1 MAQVLIIDDDDD
13 FRATMAAT
21 LTSLGHGV
29 AMARNAEE
37 GLARL
42 RAGDVHMAF
51 VDYRMPGMDGLA
63 LLRSRH
69 ADAPAS
75 PVPIIMLTAFASAQ
89 NTIEAMRLGAFD
101 HLVKP
106 IGRQDLADAVAR
118 AMAAGPVEPAG
129 ASVADDGDMLGRSQA
144 MHQVHK
150 RIGLAA
156 ASDIPVLITGE
167 TGTGKEMVARAL
179 HRAGARA
186 ERPFV
191 AVNCA
196 AIPPDLLESELFGH
210 RKGAFSGATA
220 DRKGY
225 FREAD
230 GGTLLLD
237 EIGDMPLA
245 MQAKLLRVL
254 QENEVTP
261 LGSSQP
267 VPIDVR
273 VIAATHR
280 HIDERVTAGE
290 FRMDLYY
297 RLNVLPIELLPLRER
312 VEDIA
317 VLATAFL
324 DAGQSRPK
332 RLSTAAVAR
341 LERHRWPGNV
351 RELRNVME
359 RCRVL
364 VPGPVVDAADL
375 DGMLADGALPAAEG
389 GSGEGGEGESLP
401 VALARLE
408 RAMIVQ
414 ALAAAQGNRAEAAR
428 RLGIRRQLLY
438 RKLLDYGLD

>member
-1 MAQVLIIDDDDD
+1 MAQVLIIDDDND
-13 FRATMAAT
+13 FRATLAAT
-21 LTSLGHGV
+21 LVSLGHGV
-29 AMARNAEE
+29 SVARSAEE
-37 GLARL
+37 GLAL
-42 RAGDVHMAF
+42 LAVGGVDMAF
-51 VDYRMPGMDGLA
+51 VDYRMPGMDGLG
-63 LLRSRH
+63 LLRARQEERR
-69 ADAPAS
+69 AAQ
-75 PVPIIMLTAFASAQ
+75 VPIIMLTAFASPQ
-89 NTIEAMRLGAFD
+89 NTIEAMRLGALD

-106 IGRQDLADAVAR
+106 IGRQDLADAVTR
-118 AMAAGPVEPAG
+118 ALSAGPDSPLVDASTLDEG
-129 ASVADDGDMLGRSQA
+129 AMLGNSQA
-144 MHQVHK
+144 MRQVHK

-156 ASDIPVLITGE
+156 ASDVPVLITGE
-167 TGTGKEMVARAL
+167 TGTGKEMVARTL
-179 HRAGARA
+179 HRAGSRA
-186 ERPFV
+186 AAPFV

-210 RKGAFSGATA
+210 RKGAFSGATS

-225 FREAD
+225 FREAE

-254 QENEVTP
+254 QEGEVTP

-273 VIAATHR
+273 VLAATHR
-280 HIDERVTAGE
+280 HIEERVAAGQ

-297 RLNVLPIELLPLRER
+297 RLNVLPIELMPLRER

-317 VLATAFL
+317 VLARYFL
-324 DAGQSRPK
+324 EAGQSRPK
-332 RLSTAAVAR
+332 RLSGEAVSR
-341 LERHRWPGNV
+341 LEQHGWPGNV

-364 VPGPVVDAADL
+364 VPGSVVDGSDL
-375 DGMLADGALPAAEG
+375 DGMLSDAARP
-389 GSGEGGEGESLP
+389 SAAQEGESLP
-401 VALARLE
+401 EALARLE
-408 RAMIVQ
+408 RSMIVQ

-438 RKLLDYGLD
+438 RKLVEHGIK

>member
-1 MAQVLIIDDDDD
+1 MAQILIIDDDDD

-29 AMARNAEE
+29 GSARNAEE
-37 GLARL
+37 GLAL
-42 RAGDVHMAF
+42 LHAGGVDMAF

-69 ADAPAS
+69 ADEPAS
-75 PVPIIMLTAFASAQ
+75 PVPIVMLTAFASAQ

-118 AMAAGPVEPAG
+118 AMAAGPVESVG
-129 ASVADDGDMLGRSQA
+129 ASVTDEGDMLGHSQA

-186 ERPFV
+186 ARPFV

-220 DRKGY
+220 DRKGH
-225 FREAD
+225 FREAE

-245 MQAKLLRVL
+245 MQAKMLRVL

-273 VIAATHR
+273 VVAATHR
-280 HIDERVTAGE
+280 HIDERVAAGE

-317 VLATAFL
+317 VLATYFL
-324 DAGQSRPK
+324 EAGQSRPK
-332 RLSTAAVAR
+332 RLSAAAAAR

-375 DGMLADGALPAAEG
+375 DGMLADGVSPPAAE
-389 GSGEGGEGESLP
+389 GEGESLP

-438 RKLLDYGLD
+438 RKLLDHGLE

>member
-1 MAQVLIIDDDDD
+1 MAQILIIDDDDD
-13 FRATMAAT
+13 FRSTLAAT
-21 LTSLGHGV
+21 LSSLGHDV
-29 AMARNAEE
+29 SVARNAGE
-37 GLARL
+37 GLAL
-42 RAGDVHMAF
+42 LGEGDVDMAF

-63 LLRSRH
+63 LLRSRQ
-69 ADAPAS
+69 ADSRAAH
-75 PVPIIMLTAFASAQ
+75 VPIIMLTAFASAQ
-89 NTIEAMRLGAFD
+89 NTIEAMRLGALD

-106 IGRQDLADAVAR
+106 IGRQDLSDAVTR
-118 AMAAGPVEPAG
+118 ALSVGPEAPMVESSAIDEAA
-129 ASVADDGDMLGRSQA
+129 MLGHSQA
-144 MHQVHK
+144 TRQVHK

-156 ASDIPVLITGE
+156 ASDVPVLITGE

-179 HRAGARA
+179 HHAGTRSA
-186 ERPFV
+186 RPFV

-210 RKGAFSGATA
+210 RKGAFSGATS

-225 FREAD
+225 FREAE

-254 QENEVTP
+254 QEGEVTP

-267 VPIDVR
+267 VSIDVR
-273 VIAATHR
+273 VLAATHR
-280 HIDERVTAGE
+280 HIEERVGAGE
-290 FRMDLYY
+290 FRRDLFY

-317 VLATAFL
+317 VLARYFL
-324 DAGQSRPK
+324 EAGQARPK
-332 RLSTAAVAR
+332 RLSDAAVSR
-341 LERHRWPGNV
+341 LEQHDWPGNV

-364 VPGPVVDAADL
+364 VPGSLVDAPDL
-375 DGMLADGALPAAEG
+375 
-389 GSGEGGEGESLP
+389 SGLFIDTRRASSAHESESLP
-401 VALARLE
+401 EALAKLE
-408 RAMIVQ
+408 RSMIVQ

-438 RKLLDYGLD
+438 RKLVEYGIE